1 MWIHESS
8 IETSASPARVWA
20 LFTDVDRWG
29 DWNAGIERI
38 QLHGPF
44 AAGTQFT
51 MQPPGQDPF
60 VSTLVDVRPN
70 EGFVDETVVDGTRVL
85 VDHQLIS
92 LPSGQT
98 KIVYRAE
105 ITGPDA
111 AAFGPMVTSDFPDV
125 LAALKR
131 LVED

>member
-1 MWIHESS
+1 MWIHEEC
-8 IETSASPARVWA
+8 IETTASPARVWE
-20 LFTDVDRWG
+20 LLVNVEKWG

-38 QLHGPF
+38 ELHGPF
-44 AAGTQFT
+44 ANGTQFT

-60 VSTLVDVRPN
+60 VSTLIDVRPN

-85 VDHQLIS
+85 VDHQLVS
-92 LPSGQT
+92 LPSGHT
-98 KIVYRAE
+98 KIVYRTE

-131 LVED
+131 LAER